1 MNSLT
6 FTIIQLLKRVH
17 SRSSMLYSKSK
28 TLCMHEF
35 VSRSRE
41 NTISTSCSVCQKMI
55 RREFI
60 AFGRSVGYSI
70 CFTIRNFVIAIV
82 QNALKLFNEFMLW
95 RIAYG
100 IWTRTTI
107 FIISYETNIYYLLNV
122 ASVHFTIECVCGV
135 RCLWADVFIQ
145 PILHKILMKLPL
157 FIEFIHRF
165 YWVHRAEPIPLY
177 WIYALHRL

>member
-1 MNSLT
+1 MYVWIRIS
-6 FTIIQLLKRVH
+6 FKRKYNQH
-17 SRSSMLYSKSK
+17 KLFCMSK
-28 TLCMHEF
+28 
-35 VSRSRE
+35 
-41 NTISTSCSVCQKMI
+41 NDSTRIHCV
-55 RREFI
+55 RPV
-60 AFGRSVGYSI
+60 GRSVGYSI

-95 RIAYG
+95 RTAYG

-165 YWVHRAEPIPLY
+165 YWVHREEPIPLC